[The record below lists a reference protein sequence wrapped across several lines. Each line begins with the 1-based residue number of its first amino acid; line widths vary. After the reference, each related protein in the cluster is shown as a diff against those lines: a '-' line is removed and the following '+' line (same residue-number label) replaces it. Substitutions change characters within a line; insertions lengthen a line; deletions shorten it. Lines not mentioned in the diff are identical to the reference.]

1 MTKTIMVIDD
11 YEAIRKMIKKVVSC
25 LIVSDLSY
33 KTIEAEDGIDALQKL
48 KNSSTPINLILC
60 DINMPKM
67 DGIEFLKTLN
77 ENDEYSEFKN
87 IPIVMITSEISKE
100 KTQTVKNLGVKE
112 WIFKPFKLS
121 ELISVI
127 EKTIG

>member
-1 MTKTIMVIDD
+1 VTKTIMVIDD